1 MENINQDV
9 EKKMDD
15 LFYNM
20 INNYNHTVQELK
32 EIKQI
37 SQNDGSTTTANNRK
51 VSITGST
58 NSGQDSIKDLSKE
71 DKNSFWKYQE
81 NKKAYKPK
89 HNSDK

>member
-32 EIKQI
+32 EIK
-37 SQNDGSTTTANNRK
+37 
-51 VSITGST
+51 
-58 NSGQDSIKDLSKE
+58 
-71 DKNSFWKYQE
+71 
-81 NKKAYKPK
+81 
-89 HNSDK
+89 

>member
-9 EKKMDD
+9 ENKMDD
-15 LFYNM
+15 RFYNM
-20 INNYNHTVQELK
+20 INDYNHTVQELK

-71 DKNSFWKYQE
+71 TFWKYQE
-81 NKKAYKPK
+81 NKKAYQPK